1 MNRPRT
7 PNILSIAGSD
17 PSGGAGIQ
25 ADLKSIAACGGY
37 GMAAITA
44 LTAQNTRGVTGVHV
58 PPAAFLTQQLEAIS
72 ADIRIDAVKIGML
85 ATTDVI
91 EAVTTW
97 LDTRRGTWPSTAV
110 VLDPVLVATSG
121 DRLLEHDAEA
131 ALHRLLPLADV
142 LTPNTA
148 ELAVLLGE
156 SESADWDAVLGQAAR
171 LAARYDVLVLAK
183 GGHLS
188 GAQCPDALVSA
199 AGVLAEFTSRRHA
212 TKNTHGTG
220 CTLSSALATRFAATG
235 DWSAA
240 LEQAKGYLDRAIGAA
255 DQLQVG
261 SGHGPVHH
269 FVDFFGAADP
279 MAAWWEDIA
288 PLRSG
293 IDELAFIV
301 QLADG
306 TLEREKFEYY
316 LAQDALYLQRYAQV
330 LAQASAL
337 APELDS
343 QRFWARGAGEIL
355 EGELQLHRSRLV
367 EGLANPSATTLNYVN
382 HLASC
387 NTSYPE
393 LIAAIL
399 PCYWL
404 YQDIGKRLAAAN
416 HEGHPY
422 GDWLQT
428 YASEEFD
435 ASTAQAIEMV
445 RDAWMLADAGQ
456 RERMRQAFLR
466 SSEHELAFFAQAHA
480 ESVEFSTA

>member
-1 MNRPRT
+1 M
-7 PNILSIAGSD
+7 NILSIAGSD

-25 ADLKSIAACGGY
+25 ADLKAIAANGGY
-37 GMAAITA
+37 GMAVITA
-44 LTAQNTRGVTGVHV
+44 LTAQNTRGVSGVQAIDGDFV
-58 PPAAFLTQQLEAIS
+58 TAQLETLS
-72 ADIRIDAVKIGML
+72 ADVRIDAVKIGML
-85 ATTDVI
+85 ANQEI
-91 EAVTTW
+91 IGAVAAW
-97 LDTRRGTWPSTAV
+97 LDTVNAPV
-110 VLDPVLVATSG
+110 VLDPVMVATSG
-121 DRLLEHDAEA
+121 DALLEDAA
-131 ALHRLLPLADV
+131 ALHPLLARATV
-142 LTPNTA
+142 ITPNTA
-148 ELAVLLGE
+148 ELGALLGE
-156 SESADWDAVLGQAAR
+156 AAAQDWELVLEQARR
-171 LAARYDVLVLAK
+171 LASAHDVLVLAK
-183 GGHLS
+183 GGHLA

-199 AGVLAEFTSRRHA
+199 AGVLAEFSSPRLA

-235 DWSAA
+235 DWATA
-240 LEQAKGYLDRAIGAA
+240 LEQAKGYLLRAIGAA
-255 DQLQVG
+255 DELQVG

-288 PLRSG
+288 PLRAG
-293 IDELAFIV
+293 IDELEFIV

-306 TLEREKFEYY
+306 SLEREKFEYY

-343 QRFWARGAGEIL
+343 QRFWTKGAGEIL
-355 EGELQLHRSRLV
+355 EGELQLHRSHLV

-382 HLASC
+382 HLSSC
-387 NTSYPE
+387 NSSYPE

-416 HEGHPY
+416 YEGHPY

-435 ASTAQAIEMV
+435 ESTAQAIGMV
-445 RDAWMLADAGQ
+445 RAAWKLADPAQ

-480 ESVEFSTA
+480 KSVEFSTA

>member
-1 MNRPRT
+1 M
-7 PNILSIAGSD
+7 NILSIAGSD

-25 ADLKSIAACGGY
+25 ADLKAIAANGGY
-37 GMAAITA
+37 GMAVITA
-44 LTAQNTRGVTGVHV
+44 LTAQNTRGVSGVQAIGGDFV
-58 PPAAFLTQQLEAIS
+58 TAQLETLS
-72 ADIRIDAVKIGML
+72 ADVRIDAVKIGML
-85 ATTDVI
+85 ANQEI
-91 EAVTTW
+91 IGAVAAW
-97 LDTRRGTWPSTAV
+97 LDTVNAPV
-110 VLDPVLVATSG
+110 VLDPVMVATSG
-121 DRLLEHDAEA
+121 DALLEDAA
-131 ALHRLLPLADV
+131 ALHPLLARATV
-142 LTPNTA
+142 ITPNTA
-148 ELAVLLGE
+148 ELGALLGE
-156 SESADWDAVLGQAAR
+156 AAAQDWELVLEQARR
-171 LAARYDVLVLAK
+171 LASAHDVLVLAK
-183 GGHLS
+183 GGHLA
-188 GAQCPDALVSA
+188 GAQCPDALVSV
-199 AGVLAEFTSRRHA
+199 AGVLAEFSSPRLA

-235 DWSAA
+235 DWATA
-240 LEQAKGYLDRAIGAA
+240 LEQAKGYLLRAIGAA
-255 DQLQVG
+255 DELQVG

-288 PLRSG
+288 PLRAG
-293 IDELAFIV
+293 IDELEFIV

-306 TLEREKFEYY
+306 SLEREKFEYY

-343 QRFWARGAGEIL
+343 QRFWTKGAGEIL
-355 EGELQLHRSRLV
+355 EGELQLHRSHLV

-382 HLASC
+382 HLSSC
-387 NTSYPE
+387 NSSYPE

-416 HEGHPY
+416 YEGHPY

-435 ASTAQAIEMV
+435 ESTAQAIGMV
-445 RDAWMLADAGQ
+445 RAAWKLADPAQ

-480 ESVEFSTA
+480 KSVEFSTA

>member
-1 MNRPRT
+1 M
-7 PNILSIAGSD
+7 NILSIAGSD

-25 ADLKSIAACGGY
+25 ADLKTIAANGGY
-37 GMAAITA
+37 GMAVIAA
-44 LTAQNTRGVTGVHV
+44 LTAQNTLGVSGVQAIGADFV
-58 PPAAFLTQQLEAIS
+58 TAQLEAIS
-72 ADIRIDAVKIGML
+72 ADVRIDAVKIGML
-85 ATTDVI
+85 ANQEIID
-91 EAVTTW
+91 AVAAW
-97 LDTRRGTWPSTAV
+97 LDAVSVPV
-110 VLDPVLVATSG
+110 VLDPVMVATSG
-121 DRLLEHDAEA
+121 DALLEDAA
-131 ALHRLLPLADV
+131 ALHPLLARATV
-142 LTPNTA
+142 ITPNTA
-148 ELAVLLGE
+148 ELGALLGV
-156 SESADWDAVLGQAAR
+156 AAAQDWSGALDQAQR
-171 LAARYDVLVLAK
+171 LAEAHDVLVLAK

-235 DWSAA
+235 DWAAA

>member
-1 MNRPRT
+1 M
-7 PNILSIAGSD
+7 NILSIAGSD

-25 ADLKSIAACGGY
+25 ADLKTIAANGGY
-37 GMAAITA
+37 GMAVIAA
-44 LTAQNTRGVTGVHV
+44 LTAQNTLGVSGVQAIGADFV
-58 PPAAFLTQQLEAIS
+58 TAQLEAIS
-72 ADIRIDAVKIGML
+72 ADVRIDAVKIGML
-85 ATTDVI
+85 ANQEIID
-91 EAVTTW
+91 AVAAW
-97 LDTRRGTWPSTAV
+97 LDAVSVPV
-110 VLDPVLVATSG
+110 VLDPVMVATSG
-121 DRLLEHDAEA
+121 DALLEDAA
-131 ALHRLLPLADV
+131 ALHPLLARATV
-142 LTPNTA
+142 ITPNTA
-148 ELAVLLGE
+148 ELGALLGVAAAQDW
-156 SESADWDAVLGQAAR
+156 SSALDQAQR
-171 LAARYDVLVLAK
+171 LAAAHDVLVLAK

-235 DWSAA
+235 DWAAA

-269 FVDFFGAADP
+269 FVDFFSAADP

-343 QRFWARGAGEIL
+343 QRFWASGAGEIL
-355 EGELQLHRSRLV
+355 EGELQLHRGRLV

>member
-1 MNRPRT
+1 M
-7 PNILSIAGSD
+7 NILSIAGSD

-25 ADLKSIAACGGY
+25 ADLKAIAANGGY
-37 GMAAITA
+37 GMAVITA
-44 LTAQNTRGVTGVHV
+44 LTAQNTRGVSGVQAIDGDFV
-58 PPAAFLTQQLEAIS
+58 TAQLETLS
-72 ADIRIDAVKIGML
+72 ADVRIDAVKIGML
-85 ATTDVI
+85 ANQEI
-91 EAVTTW
+91 IGAVAAW
-97 LDTRRGTWPSTAV
+97 LDTVNAPV
-110 VLDPVLVATSG
+110 VLDPVMVATSG
-121 DRLLEHDAEA
+121 DALLEDAA
-131 ALHRLLPLADV
+131 ALHPLLARATV
-142 LTPNTA
+142 ITPNIA
-148 ELAVLLGE
+148 ELGALLGE
-156 SESADWDAVLGQAAR
+156 AAAQDWELVLEQARR
-171 LAARYDVLVLAK
+171 LASAHDVLVLAK
-183 GGHLS
+183 GGHLA

-199 AGVLAEFTSRRHA
+199 AGVLAEFSSPRLA

-235 DWSAA
+235 DWATA
-240 LEQAKGYLDRAIGAA
+240 LEQAKGYLLRAIGAA
-255 DQLQVG
+255 DELQVG

-288 PLRSG
+288 PLRAG
-293 IDELAFIV
+293 IDELEFIV

-306 TLEREKFEYY
+306 SLEREKFEYY

-343 QRFWARGAGEIL
+343 QRFWAKGAGEIL
-355 EGELQLHRSRLV
+355 EGELQLHRSHLV

-382 HLASC
+382 HLSSC
-387 NTSYPE
+387 NSSYPE

-416 HEGHPY
+416 YEGHPY

-435 ASTAQAIEMV
+435 ESTAQAIGMV
-445 RDAWMLADAGQ
+445 RAAWKLADPAQ
-456 RERMRQAFLR
+456 RGRMRQAFLR
-466 SSEHELAFFAQAHA
+466 SSKHELAFFAQAHA